1 MLKSISLAIAIGCL
15 SSVAVA
21 ETNRIHVDESIERD
35 RIEHVAT
42 GRYSY
47 VENIPPVDQL
57 NPLKVVIRTK
67 IPQSIRSVGQT
78 MEFLLARSGYVLADF
93 SVLSSEARVLL
104 DLPLPEIHRQIG
116 PMTLDKAL
124 VTLAGTA
131 FELVVDPVH
140 RKVAFELSSKLL
152 ARTQ

>member
-1 MLKSISLAIAIGCL
+1 M
-15 SSVAVA
+15 
-21 ETNRIHVDESIERD
+21 HVDESIERD

-93 SVLSSEARVLL
+93 AVLSSEARVLL
-104 DLPLPEIHRQIG
+104 DQN
-116 PMTLDKAL
+116 
-124 VTLAGTA
+124 
-131 FELVVDPVH
+131 
-140 RKVAFELSSKLL
+140 
-152 ARTQ
+152 

>member
-1 MLKSISLAIAIGCL
+1 MKSISLAIALGCL
-15 SSVAVA
+15 SSAAIA
-21 ETNRIHVDESIERD
+21 ETNRMHTVESVERD
-35 RIEHVAT
+35 RVEHVST

-67 IPQSIRSVGQT
+67 IPQSISSVGQT
-78 MEFLLARSGYVLADF
+78 IEFLLVRSGYMLADVL
-93 SVLSSEARVLL
+93 VLSTEARVLL
-104 DLPLPEIHRQIG
+104 DLPLPQIHREIG

-124 VTLAGTA
+124 ATLAGSA
-131 FELVVDPVH
+131 FELIVDPVH

-152 ARTQ
+152 ARVK